1 MKVKLVK
8 TNTTNKRVTA
18 PRLLKRGARNRRFSF
33 NPRSSAENSGKII
46 ELNPIAAE
54 APAAPT
60 LVPRDSEASEPYVE
74 TARDRA
80 PYDGNTA
87 FNLYLREVG
96 QTKLLTIQEE
106 NELAARIK
114 KGDKKARERMIKA
127 NLRLVVKI
135 AREYEDYGM
144 PLLDLINEGNMGLMK
159 AVERFDPAKG
169 AKLSTYSA
177 WWIKQAIK
185 RALANQSK
193 TIRLPVHVVDK
204 LFHLR
209 QAAVKLQEA
218 LGREPTDEDLGDEL
232 GLSARKVA
240 QLRTAAI
247 RPASLEAPLG
257 DDDSSRIA
265 DVIGDENA
273 DTPYEVLEDKTNTS
287 MLRELVA
294 TLHPREAEILR
305 YRFGLD
311 GDNERTLEEVGVKFG
326 VTRER
331 IRQIQNVALAKLR
344 KQIEK
349 LETIRVAA

>member
-1 MKVKLVK
+1 MKKNL
-8 TNTTNKRVTA
+8 TRKRITA
-18 PRLLKRGARNRRFSF
+18 PRLTKNGGRRHGYSLQAKAAVK
-33 NPRSSAENSGKII
+33 PVAKII
-46 ELNPIAAE
+46 ELKEPVEAATT
-54 APAAPT
+54 PA
-60 LVPRDSEASEPYVE
+60 LVPREAADLSPAYE
-74 TARDRA
+74 RA
-80 PYDGNTA
+80 PERTPYDGNTA

-96 QTKLLTIQEE
+96 QTKLLTIAEE
-106 NELAARIK
+106 NALAARIK
-114 KGDKKARERMIKA
+114 KGDKKAREQMIKA

-144 PLLDLINEGNMGLMK
+144 PLLDLINEGNIGLMK

-204 LFHLR
+204 LFHMR
-209 QAAVKLQEA
+209 RSAVKLQEV
-218 LGREPTDEDLGDEL
+218 LGREPTDEELGDEL
-232 GLSARKVA
+232 GFSAQKVA

-257 DDDSSRIA
+257 DDDTSRISDVVA
-265 DVIGDENA
+265 DETA
-273 DTPYEVLEDKTNTS
+273 DTPYEHLEDKTNTS

-294 TLHPREAEILR
+294 TLDQREAEILR

-311 GDNERTLEEVGVKFG
+311 GDTERTLEEVGQKFG

-331 IRQIQNVALAKLR
+331 IRQIQNTALAKLR

-349 LETIRVAA
+349 LETVRVAA

>member
-1 MKVKLVK
+1 MKKHNRITK
-8 TNTTNKRVTA
+8 KPA
-18 PRLLKRGARNRRFSF
+18 PVLLDRTKKRGRKPSVKRTEDLE
-33 NPRSSAENSGKII
+33 RSSKII
-46 ELNPIAAE
+46 ELEEPEAAE
-54 APAAPT
+54 EPT
-60 LVPRDSEASEPYVE
+60 LVPRDAQTDGVVE
-74 TARDRA
+74 SNVHRQ

-114 KGDKKARERMIKA
+114 KGDRKARERMIKA

-159 AVERFDPAKG
+159 AVERFDPTKG

-177 WWIKQAIK
+177 WWIKQSIK

-204 LFHLR
+204 LFHMR
-209 QAAVKLQEA
+209 QAAVKLQEV
-218 LGREPTDEDLGDEL
+218 LGREPTDEELGDEL
-232 GLSARKVA
+232 GFSAQKVA

-257 DDDSSRIA
+257 DDETSRIA
-265 DVIGDENA
+265 DVVRDETA
-273 DTPYEVLEDKTNTS
+273 DTPYEQLEDKTNTS

-294 TLHPREAEILR
+294 TLDTREAEILR

-311 GDNERTLEEVGVKFG
+311 GDNEKTLEEVGEKFG

-331 IRQIQNVALAKLR
+331 IRQIQNAALGKLR

-349 LETIRVAA
+349 LETVRVAA

>member
-1 MKVKLVK
+1 M
-8 TNTTNKRVTA
+8 A
-18 PRLLKRGARNRRFSF
+18 S
-33 NPRSSAENSGKII
+33 
-46 ELNPIAAE
+46 
-54 APAAPT
+54 
-60 LVPRDSEASEPYVE
+60 VPRELEPEVAFTE
-74 TARDRA
+74 RQ

-96 QTKLLTIQEE
+96 QTKLLTLAEE

-114 KGDKKARERMIKA
+114 KGDKRARELMIKA

-144 PLLDLINEGNMGLMK
+144 PLLDLINEGNLGLMK
-159 AVERFDPAKG
+159 AVERFDPGKG
-169 AKLSTYSA
+169 AKLSTYSS
-177 WWIKQAIK
+177 WWIKQSIK

-204 LFHLR
+204 LFHMR
-209 QAAVKLQEA
+209 KAAVKLQEVF
-218 LGREPTDEDLGDEL
+218 GREPTDEELGDEL
-232 GLSARKVA
+232 GLSAQKVA

-257 DDDSSRIA
+257 DDETSRIA
-265 DVIGDENA
+265 DVVRDESA
-273 DTPYEVLEDKTNTS
+273 ETPYEQLEEKTSSS
-287 MLRELVA
+287 MLREMVA
-294 TLHPREAEILR
+294 TLDPREAEILR

-311 GDNERTLEEVGVKFG
+311 GDDERTLEDVGERFG

-349 LETIRVAA
+349 REAIQVAA